1 MENRDITRQI
11 VVEVYN
17 YEDFLNA
24 VGEIK
29 SALDYDLNIEYN
41 YRILEGKD
49 LVGQAPTRLNSVK
62 VADIRELSPLEPIT
76 KGDFLLFNTLEEYE
90 ELGDEVTDLIE
101 KFAGEMVEV
110 IQVGEETNEF
120 GEKTFVVSDSMG
132 NIVTATSHEFSK
144 AYREKE

>member
-29 SALDYDLNIEYN
+29 SALDYDNIEYN

-49 LVGQAPTRLNSVK
+49 LIGKAPTRLNSVK
-62 VADIRELSPLEPIT
+62 VGNIRELEPNEFIED
-76 KGDFLLFNTLEEYE
+76 GDFLQFLTLDEYE
-90 ELGDEVTDLIE
+90 EAGEEITDLIE
-101 KFAGEMVEV
+101 KFAGKIVEV
-110 IQVGEETNEF
+110 IQVGGYTNEF